1 MSWQVVLA
9 GFCVSLI
16 FGFSFLFT
24 KNALDHLN
32 PLTFLSYR
40 FFVASVL
47 FVALKFFGVI
57 RFEKKPYWKL
67 WRLIIFQPIL
77 YFLFETMGVA
87 RINSSEAGMIV
98 ALIPI
103 VVNVLAIFMLKE
115 RGDSIHYAL
124 LLTSFLGS
132 VLIVGFNMTAQNLF
146 GKLLMLLAVFS
157 AALYTIN
164 ARKFSKEFTP
174 EEISFFMMLS
184 GFVFFTLLSTLTG
197 QFKLLLNVHTV
208 SAALY
213 LGILSSAVA
222 FFLLNYMV
230 KHASPILTS
239 LFSNLT
245 TVVACLAGVIFRGER
260 VGSEQILG
268 VTIVL
273 ASLFAITY
281 RSRQTKT
288 EFFNRRK
295 VTHDNVNTV
304 IHVNLLGKNL
314 LLTPH
319 AYERMIERG
328 VSLEEL
334 KNVLES
340 KDSRAMVQRNGRIK
354 VSDGHIEVILQPSAA
369 VLYLVTVMKK
379 GERRRKRSSPD
390 SIV

>member
-1 MSWQVVLA
+1 MLA

-47 FVALKFFGVI
+47 FVALKFFGVV

-67 WRLIIFQPIL
+67 WRLIVFQPIL
-77 YFLFETMGVA
+77 YFLFETTGVA

-115 RGDSIHYAL
+115 HGDSIHYAL

-132 VLIVGFNMTAQNLF
+132 VLIVGFDLTAQNLL

-157 AALYTIN
+157 AAFYTIN
-164 ARKFSKEFTP
+164 ARRFSKEFTP

-184 GFVFFTLLSTLTG
+184 GFVFFALVSLLSG
-197 QFKLLLNVHTV
+197 QFKFVLNVHTV

-245 TVVACLAGVIFRGER
+245 TVVACLAGVAFRGER
-260 VGSEQILG
+260 IVSEQILG
-268 VTIVL
+268 VAIVL
-273 ASLFAITY
+273 ASLFVMTI
-281 RSRQTKT
+281 RNRQTKR
-288 EFFNRRK
+288 ESFDQRK
-295 VTHDNVNTV
+295 VMHDNENTI

-319 AYERMIERG
+319 AYQRMIERG

-334 KNVLES
+334 KKVLES
-340 KDSRAMVQRNGRIK
+340 EDSQALVQKNGRIK
-354 VSDGHIEVILQPSAA
+354 VSDGHIEVILQLSGK

-379 GERRRKRSSPD
+379 GERRR
-390 SIV
+390 V